1 MILDTQCKGTKAAQK
16 HMLEFLSALL
26 ESKDQIAEDG
36 SQLVKIS
43 QVLLLTPH
51 LDSAH
56 AKTGLTK

>member
-16 HMLEFLSALL
+16 HMLEFLAALL

-43 QVLLLTPH
+43 QVLLTPH
-51 LDSAH
+51 MDSAH
-56 AKTGLTK
+56 SKTSLTK